1 MQSPLPTQEF
11 TDSLFSHAFL
21 PLISNPTRLTSYS
34 ASLTDNIFS
43 NNFSQNVFSG
53 IVLNNLSDHFPVFAH
68 FHEEVVPHSKQKKI
82 FKRSFNAEN
91 LKTFNETLSNTN
103 WSTFLNEVDPNESY
117 DGFINE
123 YSRLY
128 NACFPLKVLKGNQMN
143 KISSPWLTPGLLK
156 SIRKN
161 NRLYKQLIKSNGKSC
176 ELQYKAYKNKLNH
189 LIRSAKR
196 SYYDNKFESA
206 KQDLR
211 LTWKLLNEVIN
222 KHKSTPSLLLSFK
235 SEGRSITDPV
245 EVADRFCKYFT
256 NIGPNLA
263 SAIPTVNTSFRSF
276 LDNNNN
282 TPITLNPPILMNWE
296 TSAASSIQEK
306 PPVMITS
313 LCMWLNIRFTSS
325 LRLSWILSIFLF
337 LKVFSRTN

>member
-1 MQSPLPTQEF
+1 
-11 TDSLFSHAFL
+11 
-21 PLISNPTRLTSYS
+21 
-34 ASLTDNIFS
+34 
-43 NNFSQNVFSG
+43 
-53 IVLNNLSDHFPVFAH
+53 
-68 FHEEVVPHSKQKKI
+68 
-82 FKRSFNAEN
+82 
-91 LKTFNETLSNTN
+91 
-103 WSTFLNEVDPNESY
+103 
-117 DGFINE
+117 
-123 YSRLY
+123 
-128 NACFPLKVLKGNQMN
+128 MN

-156 SIRKN
+156 SITKN
-161 NRLYKQLIKSNGKSC
+161 NRLYKQLIKSNDKSC

-222 KHKSTPSLLLSFK
+222 KHKSTPSLFLSFK

-282 TPITLNPPILMNWE
+282 TPI
-296 TSAASSIQEK
+296 AVK
-306 PPVMITS
+306 PHQ
-313 LCMWLNIRFTSS
+313 F
-325 LRLSWILSIFLF
+325 
-337 LKVFSRTN
+337 